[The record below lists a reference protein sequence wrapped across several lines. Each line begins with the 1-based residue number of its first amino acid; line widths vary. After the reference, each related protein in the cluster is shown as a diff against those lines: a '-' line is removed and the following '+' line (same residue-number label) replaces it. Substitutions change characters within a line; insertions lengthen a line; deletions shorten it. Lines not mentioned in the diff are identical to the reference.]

1 MTEPQLTFIKIS
13 DLKFDPSNPNKL
25 TNKQKK
31 SLRDVIKKF
40 GFLVPIIVDSENNIV
55 DGEHRAEAYSM
66 LGYTEIPGYVVNTEK
81 DYDRKFLRQ
90 WFNKFRGEADPA
102 LDARELE
109 LIMQEEIGAAM
120 LEEYLNIDQDSIK
133 EILDR
138 VDNSEDESAAIEGLD
153 KDDKTDLKRVIK
165 LYFTK
170 HEYPEYEQKFEK
182 LKNDYSVTTETEVVK
197 RLIEHYESGI

>member
-25 TNKQKK
+25 TKKQKK

-90 WFNKFRGEADPA
+90 WFNKFRGEANPEQTPRQFK
-102 LDARELE
+102 LT
-109 LIMQEEIGAAM
+109 
-120 LEEYLNIDQDSIK
+120 IK
-133 EILDR
+133 
-138 VDNSEDESAAIEGLD
+138 
-153 KDDKTDLKRVIK
+153 
-165 LYFTK
+165 
-170 HEYPEYEQKFEK
+170 
-182 LKNDYSVTTETEVVK
+182 
-197 RLIEHYESGI
+197 